1 MNKEEFKKE
10 IAKLQVAYNKEFT
23 KEQSRLWFKEF
34 MTVDIREFEQAID
47 KTIKEVVFI
56 PNIADVRTRIAINP
70 NDYYTSDTYA
80 YLYKNLQWSSI
91 VKGE

>member
-10 IAKLQVAYNKEFT
+10 IAKLQVAYGKQFT
-23 KEQSRLWFKEF
+23 QQEKTLWFKEF
-34 MTVDIREFEQAID
+34 MTVDIREFEQAIN